1 MDDAGVAALVQ
12 ILQSSSTRIPFMK
25 ESQSRKRSR
34 RRDFSLERME
44 PCEWMDKD
52 LMPWRRRSYG
62 RSDGD
67 CILRRK
73 LTTED

>member
-1 MDDAGVAALVQ
+1 MVPLASAIERML
-12 ILQSSSTRIPFMK
+12 S
-25 ESQSRKRSR
+25 RSR

-67 CILRRK
+67 CILRQRK
-73 LTTED
+73 IPVHHFSLLTPTIPNSPD